1 MRLCDSVRQVNGT
14 TVGTY
19 WWQGEK
25 PNFGDA
31 LSPLL
36 VKHFAGVE
44 VYWADPMLCQLVS
57 TGSVLDVLPQT
68 GYRGVVAGSGKLF
81 DSTSI
86 DLTQA
91 HVLGFRGFLSMYDSV
106 LTVKQ
111 LRDVLAVG
119 DPALLASE
127 LAPIINHG
135 HDIGVVP
142 HWSDTEL
149 YTRECEKF
157 KSWGAEQPL
166 FIDVTADPLTV
177 IGQIGGCKKIVASS
191 MHGIIVADAFGIP
204 RRAERYPA
212 MDTSKYENTYKWWDY
227 SSSIRQYVEFGTLQE
242 APRVHVERA
251 QFDLFEMFKELSAAL
266 G

>member
-1 MRLCDSVRQVNGT
+1 MNGT

-36 VKHFAGVE
+36 VKHFGGVDST
-44 VYWADPMLCQLVS
+44 WADPMLCGLVS

-91 HVLGFRGFLSMYDSV
+91 RVLGVRGFLTLGDAL
-106 LTVKQ
+106 LTEKQ
-111 LRDVLAVG
+111 ARDVIAIG
-119 DPALLASE
+119 DPALLAAE
-127 LAPIINHG
+127 LAPVIYHD
-135 HDIGVVP
+135 HDIGIVP

-149 YTRECEKF
+149 YDREVAKF

-212 MDTSKYENTYKWWDY
+212 MDTSKYENPYKFADY
-227 SSSIRQYVEFGTLQE
+227 SSSIRQYVEFGQLQE
-242 APRVHVERA
+242 APRIHVERA
-251 QFDLFEMFKELSAAL
+251 QYDLFVMFQRLKAVIDEV
-266 G
+266 